1 MKWWICLTALVL
13 ALTTSAAAADLP
25 AELERAAP
33 EAAEDLTGGD
43 LSGGTGFAQGV
54 GNILDRLADQVGDVV
69 RERTRGAAAV
79 LLVVVLCGVVEGFAQ
94 GTGGKGAAFLPMAG
108 ALSITLASAGSLD
121 SLMGLGSRTI
131 GELAD
136 FSQALL
142 PTLAAA
148 TAASGAVTTA
158 TVQQVSTVFFVD
170 LLLRL
175 IRQLLLPLVYLYIGL
190 LTAAACLP
198 ENRLGAIAE
207 ALKKL
212 VTWILTTAL
221 LVFTIYL
228 SIVRIISGSADSA
241 TVKVAKAAISG
252 VVPVVGGIIADASE
266 TVLAGAGMLKNTIG
280 VFGMLAILAACA
292 YPPAAGGPVPAVQAD
307 GVSGL
312 RGGGAGAVQAHRR
325 AGRRLRP
332 DSGHDRRLRAAAAH
346 LRAGLRGGGDAMMEA
361 VRAWLTSVVLVSV
374 LLSAAQSLIP
384 PGTVRKAAGFTGGL
398 ILLLVLLRPVLG
410 ADLEHLELDFDHY
423 QAAVEERQE
432 ELADTQTEAMASI
445 IAEQTEA
452 YILDKAGELGLEVTV
467 RVETRT
473 EGNGIPVPWSAELTG
488 SWSQALASALETEL
502 GIPAERQVWHEREA
516 EN

>member
-108 ALSITLASAGSLD
+108 ALSITLASAGGLD

-175 IRQLLLPLVYLYIGL
+175 VYLYIGL

-212 VTWILTTAL
+212 VTWVLTTAL

-292 YPPAAGGPVPAVQAD
+292 YPFLQLGVQYLLYKLTAYLASVVGAPGLCKLID
-307 GVSGL
+307 GL
-312 RGGGAGAVQAHRR
+312 GGA
-325 AGRRLRP
+325 
-332 DSGHDRRLRAAAAH
+332 
-346 LRAGLRGGGDAMMEA
+346 
-361 VRAWLTSVVLVSV
+361 
-374 LLSAAQSLIP
+374 
-384 PGTVRKAAGFTGGL
+384 FGL
-398 ILLLVLLRPVLG
+398 ILGMTGGCALLLLISV
-410 ADLEHLELDFDHY
+410 
-423 QAAVEERQE
+423 
-432 ELADTQTEAMASI
+432 
-445 IAEQTEA
+445 
-452 YILDKAGELGLEVTV
+452 
-467 RVETRT
+467 
-473 EGNGIPVPWSAELTG
+473 
-488 SWSQALASALETEL
+488 LASVGAVM
-502 GIPAERQVWHEREA
+502 P
-516 EN
+516 

>member
-1 MKWWICLTALVL
+1 M
-13 ALTTSAAAADLP
+13 
-25 AELERAAP
+25 
-33 EAAEDLTGGD
+33 
-43 LSGGTGFAQGV
+43 
-54 GNILDRLADQVGDVV
+54 GNILSRLADQVGDVV

-79 LLVVVLCGVVEGFAQ
+79 LLVVVLCGAVEGFAQ
-94 GTGGKGAAFLPMAG
+94 GIGGKGAAFLPMAG

-121 SLMGLGSRTI
+121 TLMGLGSQTI

-148 TAASGAVTTA
+148 TAASGAITTA

-175 IRQLLLPLVYLYIGL
+175 IRELLLPLVYLYIGL
-190 LTAAACLP
+190 LTATACLP

-207 ALKKL
+207 GLKKL
-212 VTWILTTAL
+212 VTWLLTTAL
-221 LVFTIYL
+221 LVFTVYL
-228 SIVRIISGSADSA
+228 SVVRIISGSADSA

-292 YPPAAGGPVPAVQAD
+292 YPFLQLGVQYLLYKGTAYLAS
-307 GVSGL
+307 VV
-312 RGGGAGAVQAHRR
+312 GGAGAVQAHRR

-332 DSGHDRRLRAAAAH
+332 DPGHDRQLRTAAAH

-384 PGTVRKAAGFTGGL
+384 PGTVRKAAGLHRRAHPAAGAAAAGAGGGPGPAGARFFRL
-398 ILLLVLLRPVLG
+398 PDGGGGAAGGAGGHADRGHGFYHSG
-410 ADLEHLELDFDHY
+410 ADG
-423 QAAVEERQE
+423 
-432 ELADTQTEAMASI
+432 SI
-445 IAEQTEA
+445 
-452 YILDKAGELGLEVTV
+452 YIGQSG
-467 RVETRT
+467 
-473 EGNGIPVPWSAELTG
+473 
-488 SWSQALASALETEL
+488 
-502 GIPAERQVWHEREA
+502 
-516 EN
+516 

>member
-54 GNILDRLADQVGDVV
+54 GNILSRLADQVGDVV

-79 LLVVVLCGVVEGFAQ
+79 LLVVVLCGAVEGFAQ

-170 LLLRL
+170 
-175 IRQLLLPLVYLYIGL
+175 LLLPLVYLYIGL

-266 TVLAGAGMLKNTIG
+266 TVLAGAGMLTNTIG
-280 VFGMLAILAACA
+280 GFGMLAILAACA
-292 YPPAAGGPVPAVQAD
+292 YPFLQLGVQYLLYKLTAYLASVVGAPGLCKLID
-307 GVSGL
+307 GL
-312 RGGGAGAVQAHRR
+312 GGA
-325 AGRRLRP
+325 
-332 DSGHDRRLRAAAAH
+332 
-346 LRAGLRGGGDAMMEA
+346 
-361 VRAWLTSVVLVSV
+361 
-374 LLSAAQSLIP
+374 
-384 PGTVRKAAGFTGGL
+384 FGL
-398 ILLLVLLRPVLG
+398 ILGMTGGCALLLLISV
-410 ADLEHLELDFDHY
+410 
-423 QAAVEERQE
+423 
-432 ELADTQTEAMASI
+432 
-445 IAEQTEA
+445 
-452 YILDKAGELGLEVTV
+452 
-467 RVETRT
+467 
-473 EGNGIPVPWSAELTG
+473 
-488 SWSQALASALETEL
+488 LASVGAVM
-502 GIPAERQVWHEREA
+502 P
-516 EN
+516 

>member
-266 TVLAGAGMLKNTIG
+266 TVLAGAGMIRT
-280 VFGMLAILAACA
+280 
-292 YPPAAGGPVPAVQAD
+292 
-307 GVSGL
+307 
-312 RGGGAGAVQAHRR
+312 
-325 AGRRLRP
+325 
-332 DSGHDRRLRAAAAH
+332 
-346 LRAGLRGGGDAMMEA
+346 ME
-361 VRAWLTSVVLVSV
+361 R
-374 LLSAAQSLIP
+374 
-384 PGTVRKAAGFTGGL
+384 
-398 ILLLVLLRPVLG
+398 
-410 ADLEHLELDFDHY
+410 
-423 QAAVEERQE
+423 
-432 ELADTQTEAMASI
+432 
-445 IAEQTEA
+445 
-452 YILDKAGELGLEVTV
+452 
-467 RVETRT
+467 
-473 EGNGIPVPWSAELTG
+473 
-488 SWSQALASALETEL
+488 
-502 GIPAERQVWHEREA
+502 
-516 EN
+516 

>member
-94 GTGGKGAAFLPMAG
+94 WTGGKGAAFLPMAG

-292 YPPAAGGPVPAVQAD
+292 YPFLQLGVQYLLYKLTAYLASVVGAPGLCKLID
-307 GVSGL
+307 GL
-312 RGGGAGAVQAHRR
+312 GGA
-325 AGRRLRP
+325 
-332 DSGHDRRLRAAAAH
+332 
-346 LRAGLRGGGDAMMEA
+346 
-361 VRAWLTSVVLVSV
+361 
-374 LLSAAQSLIP
+374 
-384 PGTVRKAAGFTGGL
+384 FGL
-398 ILLLVLLRPVLG
+398 ILGMTGGCALLLLISV
-410 ADLEHLELDFDHY
+410 
-423 QAAVEERQE
+423 
-432 ELADTQTEAMASI
+432 
-445 IAEQTEA
+445 
-452 YILDKAGELGLEVTV
+452 
-467 RVETRT
+467 
-473 EGNGIPVPWSAELTG
+473 
-488 SWSQALASALETEL
+488 LASVGAVM
-502 GIPAERQVWHEREA
+502 P
-516 EN
+516 